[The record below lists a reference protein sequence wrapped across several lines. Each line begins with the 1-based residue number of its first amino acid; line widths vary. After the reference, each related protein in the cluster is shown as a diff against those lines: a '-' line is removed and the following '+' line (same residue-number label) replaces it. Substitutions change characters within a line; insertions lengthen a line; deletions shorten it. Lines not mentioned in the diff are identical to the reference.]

1 MMLKSQFPA
10 VAAGALL
17 RGFAALDLDV
27 DRIRAGCEL
36 DGDLDDPARLLP
48 DRVWH
53 QLWDTAR
60 EQRARPELA
69 FEVGLAMP
77 FGAFG
82 MFDFLIWSSATCGA
96 ALTSL
101 VRHFR
106 LVAFGFELS
115 LEGSA
120 HSPRL
125 VIVDR
130 GGATWDDD
138 ELTLGVT
145 IARLRGLTTPTVRA
159 TAVSLRRRAV
169 AAAPYETLGG
179 ARTTVGVERASVT
192 FGAPGLDAK
201 MMTADPALQRTM
213 LSLVSHL
220 GLGEGV
226 SEIEAAVR
234 SRLRLTLADGVEDAA
249 SAAES
254 LGLSVR
260 TLHRRVAEAGTTFAD
275 ILDAFRAEEA
285 ERLLRA
291 GLDVTSVGARLGYRE
306 TSSFTRAFRRW
317 RGVAPSRWLAT
328 DGSRG
333 NTRPPVREDR

>member
-82 MFDFLIWSSATCGA
+82 MFDFLIGSSATCGA

-145 IARLRGLTTPTVRA
+145 IARLRGLTTPTVRGRTLRDA
-159 TAVSLRRRAV
+159 RRRPDDCGGRARFGDV
-169 AAAPYETLGG
+169 RRTRARREDDDGGPCAAADDALAREPSG
-179 ARTTVGVERASVT
+179 AR
-192 FGAPGLDAK
+192 
-201 MMTADPALQRTM
+201 
-213 LSLVSHL
+213 
-220 GLGEGV
+220 
-226 SEIEAAVR
+226 
-234 SRLRLTLADGVEDAA
+234 
-249 SAAES
+249 
-254 LGLSVR
+254 
-260 TLHRRVAEAGTTFAD
+260 
-275 ILDAFRAEEA
+275 
-285 ERLLRA
+285 
-291 GLDVTSVGARLGYRE
+291 
-306 TSSFTRAFRRW
+306 
-317 RGVAPSRWLAT
+317 
-328 DGSRG
+328 
-333 NTRPPVREDR
+333 